1 VVNSNQALLA
11 IRSFNSA
18 RLPYTTAQSP
28 VLRHADACFAHYMTH
43 GEPTLNRL
51 AAGSGVVRHKA
62 HLVSLPYL
70 PWLRMDPA
78 GRRRL
83 RNRALVGWAIL
94 AGVFLVL
101 SIPNGPP
108 PSTEFFL
115 LWLAS
120 MVGALALAGLPFAF
134 AREWLRSRRQRLRQR
149 RQAVRPASAVPF
161 RYTGRR
167 WKSSAGMLMFCVA
180 LIATVWLLP
189 APDEAFSATISAV
202 FRWLFLAFAAL
213 VVPASFLR
221 ALSITFEVDDIG
233 VRVHRPFRAFDT
245 RWEANQQEEDARF
258 PRMPLPFMPD
268 DVRLPEMFALW
279 GKDGAVAGVVAPSAE
294 LGAGDREAFESALV
308 QYAGEHGLPV
318 VEVSWRAT
326 RSWKRRRRST
336 PG

>member
-1 VVNSNQALLA
+1 
-11 IRSFNSA
+11 
-18 RLPYTTAQSP
+18 
-28 VLRHADACFAHYMTH
+28 
-43 GEPTLNRL
+43 
-51 AAGSGVVRHKA
+51 
-62 HLVSLPYL
+62 
-70 PWLRMDPA
+70 
-78 GRRRL
+78 
-83 RNRALVGWAIL
+83 
-94 AGVFLVL
+94 
-101 SIPNGPP
+101 
-108 PSTEFFL
+108 
-115 LWLAS
+115 
-120 MVGALALAGLPFAF
+120 
-134 AREWLRSRRQRLRQR
+134 
-149 RQAVRPASAVPF
+149 
-161 RYTGRR
+161 
-167 WKSSAGMLMFCVA
+167 
-180 LIATVWLLP
+180 
-189 APDEAFSATISAV
+189 
-202 FRWLFLAFAAL
+202 

-245 RWEANQQEEDARF
+245 RWDAIERVEVARF

>member
-1 VVNSNQALLA
+1 MLDEIEDAGVRTVGHVPNGTCHGHVCDDQIPVNPADREGSEDKLSVVARESERFTGGKEKGNQPQP
-11 IRSFNSA
+11 SSQA
-18 RLPYTTAQSP
+18 RLHLAKRVLNHPPSPRPHACMVGQPYWTARSTIAKWGQLSLVASSLLSSLASRWAIVRGRKQRASP
-28 VLRHADACFAHYMTH
+28 SVCESRTV

-120 MVGALALAGLPFAF
+120 MVGALALAGLPLAYAFAF

-161 RYTGRR
+161 RY
-167 WKSSAGMLMFCVA
+167 
-180 LIATVWLLP
+180 
-189 APDEAFSATISAV
+189 
-202 FRWLFLAFAAL
+202 
-213 VVPASFLR
+213 
-221 ALSITFEVDDIG
+221 
-233 VRVHRPFRAFDT
+233 
-245 RWEANQQEEDARF
+245 
-258 PRMPLPFMPD
+258 
-268 DVRLPEMFALW
+268 
-279 GKDGAVAGVVAPSAE
+279 
-294 LGAGDREAFESALV
+294 
-308 QYAGEHGLPV
+308 
-318 VEVSWRAT
+318 
-326 RSWKRRRRST
+326 
-336 PG
+336 

>member
-1 VVNSNQALLA
+1 
-11 IRSFNSA
+11 
-18 RLPYTTAQSP
+18 
-28 VLRHADACFAHYMTH
+28 MTH

-120 MVGALALAGLPFAF
+120 MVGALALAGLPLAYAFAF

-189 APDEAFSATISAV
+189 APDEASLQRSPRF
-202 FRWLFLAFAAL
+202 FAGSSSRSPL
-213 VVPASFLR
+213 SWFLR
-221 ALSITFEVDDIG
+221 AS
-233 VRVHRPFRAFDT
+233 
-245 RWEANQQEEDARF
+245 
-258 PRMPLPFMPD
+258 
-268 DVRLPEMFALW
+268 
-279 GKDGAVAGVVAPSAE
+279 
-294 LGAGDREAFESALV
+294 
-308 QYAGEHGLPV
+308 
-318 VEVSWRAT
+318 
-326 RSWKRRRRST
+326 
-336 PG
+336 